1 MFIIRR
7 EKAEDLK
14 QGRTITYLAK
24 QLSIPRP
31 TLTNIMNG
39 RVTIREEVAEKILKK
54 CFENVTIPELTEY
67 FKEI

>member
-7 EKAEDLK
+7 EKTEDLK

-24 QLSIPRP
+24 QLAIPRP

-39 RVTIREEVAEKILKK
+39 RITVREEVAQKILNK
-54 CFENVTIPELTEY
+54 CFENVTVPKLEEY